1 MSFLGGFAKALAM
14 VGVSDEALQQEN
26 AELRRQVDDWR
37 KQYEG
42 LHRAYDELNG
52 RHQALSKSNSETLA
66 WHSGLRDRV
75 QKLENENSRLRDQA
89 CVLEGDNNELREQV
103 EDLRKKNGDVEKRLS
118 ELQVEN
124 VELQE
129 CTKELRK
136 ENFNLNRANRDL
148 SWESQAL
155 VRRLEI
161 YEQATAGQEEG
172 EFRPEDL
179 AEAKKKADLLDLNL
193 QSGIGISVKT
203 LNALIRSD
211 INTVGEVCQHSALE
225 LLELRNFGLGRLN
238 DLNYQLGLMGLKLA
252 DEKDAKAQRRAN
264 KALSV
269 SRAQLMKIEEL
280 ELSDEAYNVAKE
292 AGWEVASDIV
302 DRIRVDWP
310 WSVNLWTVKRIVQDD
325 DRATEIANELR
336 CKMQAKGFPVK

>member
-75 QKLENENSRLRDQA
+75 QKLENENSRLRDQV

-124 VELQE
+124 AKLQE
-129 CTKELRK
+129 
-136 ENFNLNRANRDL
+136 ENFALNRANRDL

-155 VRRLEI
+155 VRRLGI
-161 YEQATAGQEEG
+161 YEQATVGQEEG
-172 EFRPEDL
+172 EFCPEDL
-179 AEAKKKADLLDLNL
+179 AEAKKKADLMDLNL
-193 QSGIGISVKT
+193 QSGMGISVKT
-203 LNALIRSD
+203 LNVLIRRD

-225 LLELRNFGLGRLN
+225 LLELRNFGLGCLN
-238 DLNYQLGLMGLKLA
+238 DLNYHLGLMGLKLA

-264 KALSV
+264 KALSA

-292 AGWEVASDIV
+292 VGWEVASDIV